1 MGVKSILNGMK
12 ETEKKKILSLVATS
26 RQSAFEKGL
35 IENVLLFA
43 ANKNKLNVPSSTN
56 HFVEFSDEDLADIDI
71 DDLLEEIDDDIN
83 GKKHE
88 NEMHVDTFVQILN
101 SSEKQYDIPEI
112 LRHVSPH
119 GATTVSFESI
129 ASYHQPLNSIN

>member
-1 MGVKSILNGMK
+1 MGNGMK

-88 NEMHVDTFVQILN
+88 
-101 SSEKQYDIPEI
+101 YDIPEI

-129 ASYHQPLNSIN
+129 ASYHQPLNSI